1 MISAAS
7 ICRRI
12 ALAGWSLGILLLPG
26 CGTTTGTTAGTTVQA
41 KPPVQNAAGQEAS
54 PQGLVDSRSTEVPI
68 EKLAVPELGAATETS
83 DDDSIFFPLGS
94 STLAA
99 TEQEKLSHHANRLKE
114 DRGLLVT
121 LIGHADGNGSPSFN
135 LAVADARVTS
145 VNTILRKLGVYAN
158 QIRKVVVGSEKRLAR
173 CRSVD
178 CRRKMRRVEMV
189 FSKSR

>member
-1 MISAAS
+1 MTSAAS

-26 CGTTTGTTAGTTVQA
+26 CGTTTGTTVQA
-41 KPPVQNAAGQEAS
+41 KPPVQNAARQEAS
-54 PQGLVDSRSTEVPI
+54 PQGLVESRSTEVPAEVLI
-68 EKLAVPELGAATETS
+68 EKLAVPEPGAATETS

-94 STLAA
+94 SALAA
-99 TEQEKLSHHANRLKE
+99 IEQEKLGHHANRLKE

-145 VNTILRKLGVYAN
+145 VSAILRKLGVYAN
-158 QIRKVVVGSEKRLAR
+158 QIRKIVVGSEKRLAR

-189 FSKSR
+189 FSQSR